1 MTPFEKIYK
10 LVSLVP
16 KGKVLTYKKIAEI
29 TGIKDIRVVGFALN
43 KNKDPKK
50 VPCHR
55 VVRSDGKLAEGY
67 VFGGQRMQKKKL
79 IEEGVKFLDGETV
92 DLKECL
98 YKVPAKQMVGLK
110 LNSLFY
116 FLPG

>member
-29 TGIKDIRVVGFALN
+29 AGIKDIRVVGFALN
-43 KNKDPKK
+43 KNKNPKK
-50 VPCHR
+50 IPCHR
-55 VVRSDGKLAEGY
+55 VIRSDGKLAEGY

-79 IEEGVKFLDGETV
+79 VEEGISFLDGETI
-92 DLKECL
+92 DLKKCL
-98 YKVPAKQMVGLK
+98 YKMSLPAYIYLK
-110 LNSLFY
+110 LN
-116 FLPG
+116 FLS